1 MTEHPGV
8 REEYKENPNAFMHQ
22 EERFDR
28 REDSSTTRR
37 DRDVTNAELS
47 SFNEFMG
54 SHDKIADELSKN
66 PSLANN
72 QEYLENHPA
81 LRDYLK
87 THPEVHEEL
96 SENPATF
103 IKSAK
108 QFDPRTPKAAGQSK
122 PK

>member
-1 MTEHPGV
+1 MSV
-8 REEYKENPNAFMHQ
+8 RPATLVATVNDAGSEISHLQVGKGRITAAG
-22 EERFDR
+22 
-28 REDSSTTRR
+28 
-37 DRDVTNAELS
+37 DRDITSAELS

-108 QFDPRTPKAAGQSK
+108 QFDPRRPKAAGPSK